1 MQAKQKFLKA
11 IFTKECDNGKNYAKD
26 KEKVS
31 QYLILDKKTERAIVD
46 CRVYMGRSASASTV
60 YASVWIRTRED
71 KKPAHWEY
79 AGTSGYGSA
88 SGYGYHK
95 ESAAVAHALD
105 GAGVQLFGEVYSCA
119 VPTDPKDA
127 AKYKREI
134 MKKRAYIDG
143 VGESAIKKALLAVA
157 HAAGF
162 NDVIFINA

>member
-1 MQAKQKFLKA
+1 MKAKQELLKA
-11 IFTKECDNGKNYAKD
+11 VFTAERSNAKNYGNE
-26 KEKVS
+26 KEKIS
-31 QYLILDKKTERAIVD
+31 QYLILDKKTERVVVD

-60 YASVWIRTRED
+60 YASTWVNLQKD

-79 AGTSGYGSA
+79 AGTSGTGTA

-95 ESAAVAHALD
+95 ESAAIDHALD
-105 GAGVQLFGEVYSCA
+105 SAGVQLFGEVYCRA
-119 VPTDPKDA
+119 LPKDPKEA
-127 AKYKREI
+127 TKYKREI

>member
-1 MQAKQKFLKA
+1 MQAKQELLKA
-11 IFTKECDNGKNYAKD
+11 VLTEERNNAKNYGGD

-31 QYLILDKKTERAIVD
+31 QYLILDKKTERAVVD

-60 YASVWIRTRED
+60 YASVWIHARED
-71 KKPAHWEY
+71 KKPAGWQY
-79 AGTSGYGSA
+79 AGTSGTGNA

-95 ESAAVAHALD
+95 ESAAIAHALD
-105 GAGVQLFGEVYSCA
+105 SAGVQLFGEVYSCA
-119 VPTDPKDA
+119 APTDPKEY

-143 VGESAIKKALLAVA
+143 AGEGAIKKALLAVA

>member
-1 MQAKQKFLKA
+1 MQAKQNFFKA
-11 IFTKECDNGKNYAKD
+11 VFTEECNNAKNYNND

-31 QYLILDKKTERAIVD
+31 HYLIVDKKTECAIVD
-46 CRVYMGRSASASTV
+46 CRVYMGRSSSASTV

-71 KKPAHWEY
+71 KKPASWQY
-79 AGTSGYGSA
+79 AGTSGTGSA

-119 VPTDPKDA
+119 VPEDPKES

-143 VGESAIKKALLAVA
+143 VGESAIRKALLAVA